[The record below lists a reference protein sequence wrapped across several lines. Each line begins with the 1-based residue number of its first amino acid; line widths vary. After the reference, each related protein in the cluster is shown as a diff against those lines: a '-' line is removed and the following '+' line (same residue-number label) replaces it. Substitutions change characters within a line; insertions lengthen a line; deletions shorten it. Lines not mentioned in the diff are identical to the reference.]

1 MIAAFE
7 LATSALAA
15 AKEGID
21 NPGTM
26 SEAEILELIA
36 TARRLIDRTTETARL
51 EAVQAHGK
59 AALEELD
66 QLERVRR
73 LLAYGVSLGRTNKEG
88 VKLHNLLESR
98 PTISKTGGINAAAS
112 AFAWLN
118 ANRREISE
126 LLATINPSDQ

>member
-7 LATSALAA
+7 LANSALAA

-59 AALEELD
+59 AALDELD
-66 QLERVRR
+66 ETRARR
-73 LLAYGVSLGRTNKEG
+73 
-88 VKLHNLLESR
+88 
-98 PTISKTGGINAAAS
+98 
-112 AFAWLN
+112 
-118 ANRREISE
+118 RRELDVRTSVPDG
-126 LLATINPSDQ
+126 LDVCAR

>member
-7 LATSALAA
+7 LANSALAA

-66 QLERVRR
+66 QLEQVRR

-88 VKLHNLLESR
+88 VKLHNLLATR
-98 PTISKTGGINAAAS
+98 PPMAKAGGINAAARS
-112 AFAWLN
+112 FEWLA
-118 ANRREISE
+118 ANRGEISR
-126 LLATINPSDQ
+126 LLKTTTPSEQ

>member
-7 LATSALAA
+7 LANSALAA

-36 TARRLIDRTTETARL
+36 TARRLIDRTTEAARL

-59 AALEELD
+59 AALDELD
-66 QLERVRR
+66 QLEQVRR
-73 LLAYGVSLGRTNKEG
+73 LLAYGLALGRTSKESMR
-88 VKLHNLLESR
+88 LHNLLESR
-98 PTISKTGGINAAAS
+98 PPITKTGINAATRS
-112 AFAWLN
+112 FEWLA

-126 LLATINPSDQ
+126 LLATINPSEQ

>member
-7 LATSALAA
+7 LANSALAA

-66 QLERVRR
+66 QLEQVRR
-73 LLAYGVSLGRTNKEG
+73 LLAYGLALGRTTKESM
-88 VKLHNLLESR
+88 KLYNLLESR
-98 PTISKTGGINAAAS
+98 PHMTKATNINAVS
-112 AFAWLN
+112 KSFEWLA
-118 ANRREISE
+118 ANRSEISR
-126 LLATINPSDQ
+126 LLKTITPSDQ

>member
-7 LATSALAA
+7 LANSALAA

-73 LLAYGVSLGRTNKEG
+73 LLAYGLALGRTTKESM
-88 VKLHNLLESR
+88 KLHNLLATR
-98 PTISKTGGINAAAS
+98 PAISKTGGIHGAAS
-112 AFAWLN
+112 AFAWLA

-126 LLATINPSDQ
+126 LLATINPSDK

>member
-7 LATSALAA
+7 LANSALEA

-36 TARRLIDRTTETARL
+36 TARRLIDRTTEAARL

-59 AALEELD
+59 AALDELD
-66 QLERVRR
+66 QLEQVRR
-73 LLAYGVSLGRTNKEG
+73 LLAYGLALGRTSKESMR
-88 VKLHNLLESR
+88 LHNLLATR
-98 PTISKTGGINAAAS
+98 PPLTKASNINAAAS

-126 LLATINPSDQ
+126 LLASVNPSEQ

>member
-7 LATSALAA
+7 LANSALEA

-36 TARRLIDRTTETARL
+36 TARRLIDRTTEAARL

-59 AALEELD
+59 AALDELD
-66 QLERVRR
+66 QLEQVRR
-73 LLAYGVSLGRTNKEG
+73 LLAYGLALGRTSKESMR
-88 VKLHNLLESR
+88 LHNLLESR
-98 PTISKTGGINAAAS
+98 PTISKNGGINAAAS

>member
-1 MIAAFE
+1 MNAALE
-7 LATSALAA
+7 LANSALEA

-21 NPGTM
+21 KPGTM
-26 SEAEILELIA
+26 SEAEIHDLLD
-36 TARRLIDRTTETARL
+36 TARRLIDRTTQAARL

-88 VKLHNLLESR
+88 VKLHNLLATR
-98 PTISKTGGINAAAS
+98 PTMTKASNINAAAS

-126 LLATINPSDQ
+126 LLASITPSEQ

>member
-7 LATSALAA
+7 LANSALAA

-26 SEAEILELIA
+26 SEAEIHDLLD

-59 AALEELD
+59 AALDELD
-66 QLERVRR
+66 QLEQVRR
-73 LLAYGVSLGRTNKEG
+73 LLAYGLALGRTSKESMR
-88 VKLHNLLESR
+88 LHSLLESR
-98 PTISKTGGINAAAS
+98 PAISKTGGIHGAAS
-112 AFAWLN
+112 AFAWLA
-118 ANRREISE
+118 ANRREISK
-126 LLATINPSDQ
+126 LLASVNPTDK

>member
-7 LATSALAA
+7 LANSALAA

-36 TARRLIDRTTETARL
+36 TARRLIDRTTEAARL

-59 AALEELD
+59 AALDELD
-66 QLERVRR
+66 QLEQVRR
-73 LLAYGVSLGRTNKEG
+73 LLAYGLALGRTSKESMR
-88 VKLHNLLESR
+88 LHNLLESR
-98 PTISKTGGINAAAS
+98 PPITKTGGINAAAS

-118 ANRREISE
+118 ANRCEISQ
-126 LLATINPSDQ
+126 LLKTITPSDQ

>member
-7 LATSALAA
+7 LANSALAA

-59 AALEELD
+59 AALDELD
-66 QLERVRR
+66 QLEQVRR
-73 LLAYGVSLGRTNKEG
+73 LLAYGLALGRTSKESMR
-88 VKLHNLLESR
+88 LHNILESR
-98 PTISKTGGINAAAS
+98 PPITKTSNINAAAS